1 MIRGQTNQ
9 VQIRVASVADFL
21 IMKAYALAN
30 RDKPKDAYDIC
41 YCLDHYPG
49 GLKELALNWKPRPGE
64 KDVVKAMEILR
75 QKFAE
80 VDAYGPGQAVEFHNA
95 ESREEH
101 DRQARRAFEL
111 VQEFLKQASPMS
123 VELEP

>member
-1 MIRGQTNQ
+1 
-9 VQIRVASVADFL
+9 
-21 IMKAYALAN
+21 MKAYALAN